1 MNETREKLWTEK
13 IWDQVQ
19 FDRLSKRSRKQP
31 PFRRRAVTSRER
43 EIMSEEVTVPRT
55 SSLRLNERRKAGLIM
70 QSICGI
76 MTCTV
81 HHFRVL
87 LWFELGSTCHV
98 RPFLVH
104 IPIWCCFEIE
114 PVVACGYWLLNDIEL
129 EAWSP
134 FQHKS
139 EIILGNQSINH
150 LHFKSDH
157 SNYENRPL
165 SIARQLQ
172 KEMLHLHYL
181 YKRDEEGLGLE
192 NSTVLNGLP
201 VLLQQFQR
209 RSHWWWGLRV
219 RSRGDQSSTPTE
231 TKDIHQIS
239 ELKTQK
245 GHIS

>member
-1 MNETREKLWTEK
+1 MALWHALF
-13 IWDQVQ
+13 II
-19 FDRLSKRSRKQP
+19 L
-31 PFRRRAVTSRER
+31 
-43 EIMSEEVTVPRT
+43 EVCFW
-55 SSLRLNERRKAGLIM
+55 L
-70 QSICGI
+70 
-76 MTCTV
+76 
-81 HHFRVL
+81 
-87 LWFELGSTCHV
+87 ELGITCHV
-98 RPFLVH
+98 RPFHVH

-209 RSHWWWGLRV
+209 RSRWWWGLRV

-245 GHIS
+245 SHIASRSIDLIVMSAIAALYSSTCTVARSVPANDARSQYDDDVIKTSTASKYAHSIREQSIRRYRVYTSAN